1 MISNTKCNKKE
12 LKISDK
18 KCIVSFDGEEQS
30 SDGGFILISKI
41 DQKLG
46 ITKRLSCLIKDKR
59 NPSYIKHN
67 LETLIQQRI
76 YGICQGYEDCN
87 DHDLLRHD
95 KLLQLVLG
103 QEDSL
108 ASQPTLCRFENESD
122 SETVYNLEEYL
133 MDNFVTSLSKKD
145 RNIVLD
151 IDPTDDQTYGAQQLT
166 FFRGYYNKYMYYPLL
181 VYHYPTG
188 RLAAA
193 MLRPGNAGGSEDSSD
208 LLTRLIKKIKKRFP
222 NSRIIVRG
230 DCAFGHSEI
239 LDTLENLNREL
250 GKISYTLGI
259 SSNNVLKERSQRKFD
274 STLIKWELESSTEK
288 SLIKYGSMKYKAKSW
303 SCQRRVIYKVE
314 ISSKKKSRRFIVT
327 NMRKAPS
334 KSYEEYRKRG
344 QCENWINDFKNG
356 VDGDR
361 LSCTDWFTNQF
372 RFFMHSFSYVIMNEF
387 RLLNKNTEYSVM
399 RLWNLRLK
407 LLKVSVLIKKTT
419 RAIRL
424 RLPISFPFQKRWL
437 ELLTELK

>member
-1 MISNTKCNKKE
+1 
-12 LKISDK
+12 
-18 KCIVSFDGEEQS
+18 
-30 SDGGFILISKI
+30 
-41 DQKLG
+41 
-46 ITKRLSCLIKDKR
+46 
-59 NPSYIKHN
+59 
-67 LETLIQQRI
+67 
-76 YGICQGYEDCN
+76 
-87 DHDLLRHD
+87 
-95 KLLQLVLG
+95 
-103 QEDSL
+103 
-108 ASQPTLCRFENESD
+108 
-122 SETVYNLEEYL
+122 
-133 MDNFVTSLSKKD
+133 
-145 RNIVLD
+145 
-151 IDPTDDQTYGAQQLT
+151 
-166 FFRGYYNKYMYYPLL
+166 
-181 VYHYPTG
+181 
-188 RLAAA
+188 

-222 NSRIIVRG
+222 KSRVIVRG

-239 LDTLENLNREL
+239 LDTLENLNREM

-259 SSNNVLKERSQRKFD
+259 TGNSVLKKRSQSKFD
-274 STLIKWELESSTEK
+274 STLKKWEIEGSAEK
-288 SLIKYGSMKYKAKSW
+288 KLIKYGSTRYKAESW

-314 ISSKKKSRRFIVT
+314 ISSKKKSRRFVVT
-327 NMRKAPS
+327 NMRKAPR

-387 RLLNKNTEYSVM
+387 RLLNKNTEYGVM
-399 RLWNLRLK
+399 RLWNIRAK
-407 LLKVSVLIKKTT
+407 LLKVSVSIKKTA